1 MRLSRWGWSP
11 YETDDDR
18 AAEAE
23 VLSPLVE
30 VVPDRSDA
38 EIVVVHSKIPAG
50 PSLLEAAPSLQLLVT
65 TTSGTDHIDLAA
77 MRDAGVTVCRLPLV
91 RRDAVVEAAIG
102 MLIWGLRGFGVM
114 DDWAQRGEWGRPLL
128 PQLEPRLIRS
138 AVVGVVGLGVIGSQ
152 VARSLGAMGAEVWG
166 TDPRGGMDGVKS
178 ATVAEMVRSC
188 DAVSLHCDLN
198 PSSEN
203 IISGGLLNECSPKLV
218 LVNTAR
224 GRLVDTRSALAAV
237 HAGRLAGLGL
247 DVFPQEPTDLKEFA
261 QHPRVFVSPHSAGY
275 HAGLGRMVREGLVRT
290 VSAWIRRERLLY
302 SVE

>member
-30 VVPDRSDA
+30 VGPDRSDA
-38 EIVVVHSKIPAG
+38 EIVVVHSKIQAG

-128 PQLEPRLIRS
+128 PQLEPRLIGS

-152 VARSLGAMGAEVWG
+152 VATSLGAMGAEVWG

-178 ATVAEMVRSC
+178 ATLAEMVRSC
-188 DAVSLHCDLN
+188 DAVTLHCDLN

-203 IISGGLLNECSPKLV
+203 IISGGLLGECSHRLV

-224 GRLVDTRSALAAV
+224 GRLVDTRAALAAV

-247 DVFPQEPTDLKEFA
+247 DVFPDEPADLKEFA

-275 HAGLGRMVREGLVRT
+275 HVGLGRMVREGLVRT
-290 VSAWIRRERLLY
+290 VSTWIRGERLLY